1 DQGVLGG
8 RASVQEGFARAAS
21 SGAAFA
27 GGQVEF
33 DVHVSGRGRERLGG
47 CRGEGSA
54 AEVGMHHDAGRVQD
68 RREGECT
75 VTAQGGLYGGFDGL
89 SGEIAMA
96 GEVLVGVDDLAYGR
110 GADPAGGC
118 LGRGQGQ
125 QVVGAR
131 DVPAGIVVHLHLL
144 ARVGGRA
151 RAGRLIWRRRTG
163 IEPARPRYSVS
174 PVLKTGEPTRNS
186 DASTAS
192 VAAGAEPCGGAGA
205 RHSGQVEAEP
215 RSGLRVLASA
225 LRVGAWRRS
234 G

>member
-1 DQGVLGG
+1 
-8 RASVQEGFARAAS
+8 
-21 SGAAFA
+21 
-27 GGQVEF
+27 
-33 DVHVSGRGRERLGG
+33 
-47 CRGEGSA
+47 
-54 AEVGMHHDAGRVQD
+54 MHHDAGRVQD

-151 RAGRLIWRRRTG
+151 WAGRLIWRWRTG
-163 IEPARPRYSVS
+163 IGPARPRYSAS

-192 VAAGAEPCGGAGA
+192 VAAGAWPRGGVWSAKFRDPFCPERCVA
-205 RHSGQVEAEP
+205 RPLLPRTLCSATPSAPNAKFCADSGN
-215 RSGLRVLASA
+215 SA
-225 LRVGAWRRS
+225 V
-234 G
+234 